1 MFTVE
6 NSTFLAQLIGPVFVV
21 MGVGMLICPRNY
33 RTTAEEF
40 LGSRALIYIAGLMAL
55 VPGLAIVL
63 THNVWVSDWR
73 LIITVL
79 GWLGVIGG
87 VFRLLFPQ
95 QVTAIGSMML
105 ARPEWLR
112 IPGAMVV
119 ALGLILAYFGFVR

>member
-1 MFTVE
+1 MK

-21 MGVGMLICPRNY
+21 MGAGMLVSPRDY
-33 RTTAEEF
+33 RTMAEEF
-40 LGSRALIYIAGLMAL
+40 LRSRALIYIAGLMAL

-63 THNVWVSDWR
+63 THNVWISDWR
-73 LIITVL
+73 LIITLL

-95 QVTAIGSMML
+95 QVTAIGSRML
-105 ARPEWLR
+105 GRPEWLR

>member
-1 MFTVE
+1 ME

-21 MGVGMLICPRNY
+21 MGAGMLVSPWNY

-40 LGSRALIYIAGLMAL
+40 LRSRALIYIAGLMAL

-73 LIITVL
+73 LIITLL
-79 GWLGVIGG
+79 GWLGVVGG
-87 VFRLLFPQ
+87 VFRLLVPQ
-95 QVTAIGSMML
+95 QVTAMGSMML

-112 IPGAMVV
+112 IPGAVV
-119 ALGLILAYFGFVR
+119 AALGLILAYFGFVS